1 MMSNETISDVLNMQP
16 LEEAGLEDKK
26 KVLPTVYRE
35 TRKDD
40 NEAETDLEYVR
51 KNLYDLIEKGQ
62 GAVDELLNVAD
73 QSQHPR
79 AYEVLANMIKT
90 MVETNKDLISLHHE
104 KNKLKGEDK
113 QIDPQTVNNNLF
125 VGSTADLLK
134 MMNRENDGSD

>member
-1 MMSNETISDVLNMQP
+1 MANDDISDILDMSP
-16 LEEAGLEDKK
+16 LDEVSIEDRK

-35 TRKDD
+35 TRQNVD
-40 NEAETDLEYVR
+40 EVETDLEYVR

-113 QIDPQTVNNNLF
+113 QIDAQTVNNNLF

>member
-35 TRKDD
+35 SRKDD
-40 NEAETDLEYVR
+40 NEVETDLEYVR

-113 QIDPQTVNNNLF
+113 QIDAQTVNNNLF

>member
-1 MMSNETISDVLNMQP
+1 MANDTISDVLGMNP
-16 LEEAGLEDKK
+16 LEEASLEDRK

-35 TRKDD
+35 TRRDID
-40 NEAETDLEYVR
+40 QIETDLEYAR

-79 AYEVLANMIKT
+79 AYEVLAGMIKT

-104 KNKLKGEDK
+104 RNKLKGEDNK
-113 QIDPQTVNNNLF
+113 IDQQTVNNNLF

-134 MMNRENDGSD
+134 MMNKDDGSD